1 MISGI
6 VADIVVYAA
15 LPIGLAAPRSL
26 GVSLAFLPGND
37 SRTGP
42 GDHAPNDGNL
52 PAPNDLLGLVSD
64 RARLGQ
70 ETGRGGFSACA
81 VAASCKTS
89 ARKARLAAVG
99 RASLRVR
106 AHR

>member
-1 MISGI
+1 VISGI

-52 PAPNDLLGLVSD
+52 PAPNGL
-64 RARLGQ
+64 
-70 ETGRGGFSACA
+70 
-81 VAASCKTS
+81 
-89 ARKARLAAVG
+89 
-99 RASLRVR
+99 
-106 AHR
+106 